1 MPQAVTG
8 ADIGASGVRVL
19 RLVRRDGQLEV
30 GGAASTELP
39 AVPGA
44 RKTGAKGEVEAAED
58 NPERLREIRTN
69 LSSLLRKGP
78 FRTGRSVMGLGGS
91 SGLIRYLQVPP
102 VPPWKME
109 MMMKYEVEEQSGSQE
124 RAAFD
129 YRILDLPD
137 VGGQLTVMLAMVQE
151 RRLRTL
157 MDTGRRAGLPRGD
170 IDLNTLGLYNAYFYG
185 HGADENRTVLLVDI
199 GAETLDIAVVNRGM
213 LCFARSVPGGGA
225 RFTAAVAEVTG
236 LTFEEAEKLK
246 REKGVILPPER
257 TESGDGPL
265 LVADGGEEGKPDAAG
280 EEAGDQ
286 AEDQAGAAGPES
298 PLAPARGAVP
308 ALQKKISDALA
319 QELGVLAGVLDSS
332 VMYCRAQTK
341 QAKLRPEEILI
352 SGGGSMLPGLV
363 DALARRMRMR
373 VSRMEP
379 FRQVSL
385 GGLSSREVEEI
396 SGEAPRYAVA
406 LGLAASRVMSDTVTL
421 SMVPEDVKARRRF
434 LDSGLWMWYAA
445 ASVLLIVGLL
455 AWVPIRNESMLRK
468 EKAKVNTLLER
479 AQSDWRDFAGLYIET
494 NRLRDEVRALEERVH
509 SGRDIVQVM
518 SLLKKSTGGR
528 SPKDPFNNILLV
540 EAGNRPPTLARP
552 KPHERGQVLQKVR
565 RVYIRGYAAA
575 RVERTG
581 NEAAA
586 ERAASEKA
594 VRLIDDYIRELEKR
608 GKQTGIVSTVLDTII
623 DYPDKRLLEES
634 RIARR
639 EFVLTIV
646 LEEPGAAGPR
656 GLAAKGGAK

>member
-8 ADIGASGVRVL
+8 ADIGASGLRVL
-19 RLVRRDGQLEV
+19 RLIRRDGQLEV
-30 GGAASTELP
+30 TGAASTELP
-39 AVPGA
+39 LAAAG
-44 RKTGAKGEVEAAED
+44 RTGAKGEAEAPED
-58 NPERLREIRTN
+58 SPERLREIRTN

-91 SGLIRYLQVPP
+91 SGLVRYLQVPP
-102 VPPWKME
+102 VPPWKLE

-185 HGADENRTVLLVDI
+185 HGADDNRTVLLVDI
-199 GAETLDIAVVNRGM
+199 GAETLDIAVVNHGM

-225 RFTAAVAEVTG
+225 RFTAAVAEASG
-236 LTFEEAEKLK
+236 LTLEEAEKLK

-257 TESGDGPL
+257 TATGSAGIALAERE
-265 LVADGGEEGKPDAAG
+265 EEGKGPSEATG
-280 EEAGDQ
+280 EG
-286 AEDQAGAAGPES
+286 GAKSGADS
-298 PLAPARGAVP
+298 ALAPPRGEVP
-308 ALQKKISDALA
+308 ALQKKMSDALGR
-319 QELGVLAGVLDSS
+319 ELAALAGVLDSS
-332 VMYCRAQTK
+332 LMYCRAQTK
-341 QAKLRPEEILI
+341 QAKLRPEEIVV
-352 SGGGSMLPGLV
+352 SGGGSMLPGLCE
-363 DALARRMRMR
+363 ALARRMRVR
-373 VSRMEP
+373 VSRLEP

-385 GGLSSREVEEI
+385 GGMSSREVEEI
-396 SGEAPRYAVA
+396 SAEAPRYAVA
-406 LGLAASRVMSDTVTL
+406 LGLAASRVMPDTVTL

-445 ASVLLIVGLL
+445 ACVLLISGLL
-455 AWVPIRNESMLRK
+455 AWVPIRNESMLRREKQKVQGMLDRAKADWK
-468 EKAKVNTLLER
+468 E
-479 AQSDWRDFAGLYIET
+479 FAGLYAET

-552 KPHERGQVLQKVR
+552 KPPERAQVLQKVR
-565 RVYIRGYAAA
+565 RVYIRGYASA
-575 RVERTG
+575 RVENTG
-581 NEAAA
+581 DESAA
-586 ERAASEKA
+586 ERAASLKA
-594 VRLIDDYIRELEKR
+594 AALIDDYIRELEKR
-608 GKQTGIVSTVLDTII
+608 GKESGLVRAVWETII
-623 DYPDKRLLEES
+623 DYADKRILAER
-634 RIARR
+634 RIAQR

-646 LEEPGAAGPR
+646 LEEPGASPGSR
-656 GLAAKGGAK
+656 KLASKGGAK